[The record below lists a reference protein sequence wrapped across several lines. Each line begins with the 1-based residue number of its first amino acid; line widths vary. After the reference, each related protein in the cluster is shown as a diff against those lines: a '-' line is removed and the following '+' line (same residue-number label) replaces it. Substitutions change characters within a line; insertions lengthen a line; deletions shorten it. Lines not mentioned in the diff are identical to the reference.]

1 MLNLLYSNRMH
12 NLLTHGNSNL
22 MTHLKFSF
30 TFYLLFTI
38 NAHAETLDDAWATAL
53 NTNHQI
59 KTAQANTDVSQEQL
73 QAAEGQNLPD
83 LNVGSSYTQYNE
95 TPSAKTNIGGK
106 SAQFAMQQDG
116 SVRAQAMASLP
127 IYTSGKI
134 THNINA
140 AQANLDATQA
150 NEKVAALNLKMQVA
164 DSYVAVLRL
173 EDAVQVAQSHIQS
186 LESHAKDVKNLFEQG
201 VVAKN
206 DVLAADVELL
216 NAKQLLLQ
224 AANVY
229 DNAKARYNQ
238 LLTRQLT
245 AKVELAKNF
254 PEPSKL
260 TLENLNQSALNQRPE
275 LLVLNEQIEALHE
288 QMQAMK
294 ANLMPQVALN
304 GGYQYQQ
311 NRYQAYEGLWQA
323 NVGVDW
329 KLYDGSTNHKG
340 EALEKQALA
349 LKEQHEELSGQILL
363 EVRQIWLD
371 TQEAQ
376 QRLQVAKQAI
386 MQADENLKVSTDR
399 YQQGLATHT
408 EVIQAEDLRTKTH
421 NNLNN
426 ATYDVALAT
435 LRLKRATGS
444 F

>member
-1 MLNLLYSNRMH
+1 MPRTNFLWLSLFFVANL
-12 NLLTHGNSNL
+12 
-22 MTHLKFSF
+22 
-30 TFYLLFTI
+30 
-38 NAHAETLDDAWATAL
+38 HAENLNDAWTVAL
-53 NTNHQI
+53 NSNHQI
-59 KTAQANTDVSQEQL
+59 KAAQANIDVSQEQL

-83 LNVGSSYTQYNE
+83 LDVGTGYTQYNE
-95 TPSAKTNIGGK
+95 TPSAKTSIEGK
-106 SAQFAMQQDG
+106 ATQFSMQQMG
-116 SVRAQAMASLP
+116 SVKTQAMATLP

-140 AQANLDATQA
+140 AQATLDATQA
-150 NEKVAALNLKMQVA
+150 SEKVATLNLKMQVA
-164 DSYVAVLRL
+164 DSYIAVLRL
-173 EDAVQVAQSHIQS
+173 EDAVQVAQSHIHS
-186 LESHAKDVKNLFEQG
+186 LESHQKDVKNLFEQG

-216 NAKQLLLQ
+216 NAKQLLMQ

-238 LLTRQLT
+238 LLTRPLT
-245 AKVELAKNF
+245 AKVELTKHV
-254 PEPSKL
+254 PELPKS
-260 TLENLNQSALNQRPE
+260 TLENLNQSALTQRPE
-275 LLVLNEQIEALHE
+275 LVVLNEQIESLHE
-288 QMQAMK
+288 QTKAMK
-294 ANLMPQVALN
+294 AGLMPQVALN

-340 EALEKQALA
+340 EALEKQALV

-363 EVRQIWLD
+363 QIRQAWLD
-371 TQEAQ
+371 SQETQ
-376 QRLQVAKQAI
+376 QRLQVAKQTI
-386 MQADENLKVSTDR
+386 LQADENLKVTTDR

-408 EVIQAEDLRTKTH
+408 EVIQAEDLRTITH

-426 ATYDVALAT
+426 ANYDFALAG
-435 LRLKRATGS
+435 LRIKRAVGN

>member
-1 MLNLLYSNRMH
+1 MRRTNFLL
-12 NLLTHGNSNL
+12 LGLCLAT
-22 MTHLKFSF
+22 TV
-30 TFYLLFTI
+30 
-38 NAHAETLDDAWATAL
+38 HAETLEEAWTAAL

-83 LNVGSSYTQYNE
+83 LNVGTGYTQYNE
-95 TPSAKTNIGGK
+95 TPSAKTSIEGK
-106 SAQFAMQQDG
+106 SAQFAMQQMG
-116 SVRAQAMASLP
+116 SVKAQAMATLP
-127 IYTSGKI
+127 IYTSGRI

-140 AQANLDATQA
+140 AQATLDATQA
-150 NEKVAALNLKMQVA
+150 NEHVAALNLKMQVA
-164 DSYVAVLRL
+164 DSYIAVLRL

-186 LESHAKDVKNLFEQG
+186 LESHAKDVKNLFDQG
-201 VVAKN
+201 IVAKN

-216 NAKQLLLQ
+216 NAKQSLMQ
-224 AANVY
+224 AVNIY

-238 LLTRQLT
+238 LLTRQLN
-245 AKVELAKNF
+245 AKVELAKKF
-254 PEPSKL
+254 PESPKT

-275 LLVLNEQIEALHE
+275 LSVLNEQIEALHE
-288 QMQAMK
+288 QTKAMK
-294 ANLMPQVALN
+294 AGLMPQVALN

-329 KLYDGSTNHKG
+329 KLFDGSTNHKG

-349 LKEQHEELSGQILL
+349 LKEQREELSGQILL
-363 EVRQIWLD
+363 QVRQAWFD
-371 TQEAQ
+371 SQETQ
-376 QRLQVAKQAI
+376 QRLQVAKQTI
-386 MQADENLKVSTDR
+386 VQADENLKVTTDR

-408 EVIQAEDLRTKTH
+408 EVIQAEDLRTRTH

-426 ATYDVALAT
+426 ANYDFALAE
-435 LRLKRATGS
+435 LHLKRASGN

>member
-1 MLNLLYSNRMH
+1 MRRTNFLWLSLC
-12 NLLTHGNSNL
+12 LAT
-22 MTHLKFSF
+22 T
-30 TFYLLFTI
+30 
-38 NAHAETLDDAWATAL
+38 AQAENLDDAWTAAL

-59 KTAQANTDVSQEQL
+59 KAAQANTNVSQEQL
-73 QAAEGQNLPD
+73 KAAEGQNLPD
-83 LNVGSSYTQYNE
+83 LNVRTGYTQYNE
-95 TPSAKTNIGGK
+95 TPSAKTSIEGK
-106 SAQFAMQQDG
+106 ATQFSMQQMG
-116 SVRAQAMASLP
+116 SVKAQAMATLP
-127 IYTSGKI
+127 IYTGGKI

-140 AQANLDATQA
+140 AQATLDATQA
-150 NEKVAALNLKMQVA
+150 SEQVTALNLKMQVA
-164 DSYVAVLRL
+164 DIYIAVLRL
-173 EDAVQVAQSHIQS
+173 EDAVRVAQSHIHS
-186 LESHAKDVKNLFEQG
+186 LESHQKDVGNLFEQG

-238 LLTRQLT
+238 LLTRPLT
-245 AKVELAKNF
+245 AKVELAKQV
-254 PEPSKL
+254 PELPKT

-275 LLVLNEQIEALHE
+275 LLVLNEQIESLHE
-288 QMQAMK
+288 QTKAMK
-294 ANLMPQVALN
+294 AGLMPQVALN

-340 EALEKQALA
+340 EALEKQALV

-363 EVRQIWLD
+363 QIRQAWLD
-371 TQEAQ
+371 SQETQ
-376 QRLQVAKQAI
+376 QRLQVAKQTI
-386 MQADENLKVSTDR
+386 LQADENLKVTTDR

-408 EVIQAEDLRTKTH
+408 EVIQAEDLRTITH

-426 ATYDVALAT
+426 ANYDFALAG
-435 LRLKRATGS
+435 LRIKRAVGN

>member
-1 MLNLLYSNRMH
+1 
-12 NLLTHGNSNL
+12 
-22 MTHLKFSF
+22 MTHLKFF
-30 TFYLLFTI
+30 VAFGLLFTL
-38 NAHAETLDDAWATAL
+38 NAHAENLDDAWTAAL
-53 NTNHQI
+53 NSHHQI
-59 KTAQANTDVSQEQL
+59 KAAQANSDVSQEQL

-83 LNVGSSYTQYNE
+83 LNVGTSYTQYNE
-95 TPSAKTNIGGK
+95 TPSAKTNIEGK
-106 SAQFAMQQDG
+106 SAQFSMQQMG
-116 SVRAQAMASLP
+116 SVKAQAMATLP
-127 IYTSGKI
+127 IYTSGRI

-140 AQANLDATQA
+140 AQATLDATQA
-150 NEKVAALNLKMQVA
+150 NQKVAVLNLKMQVA
-164 DSYVAVLRL
+164 DSYIAVLRL
-173 EDAVQVAQSHIQS
+173 EDAVQVAQSHILS

-238 LLTRQLT
+238 LLTRPLT
-245 AKVELAKNF
+245 AKVELAKQI
-254 PEPSKL
+254 PELLKT
-260 TLENLNQSALNQRPE
+260 TLDNLNQSALTQRPE
-275 LLVLNEQIEALHE
+275 LLVLNEQIESLHE
-288 QMQAMK
+288 QTK
-294 ANLMPQVALN
+294 AIKAGLMPQVALN

-349 LKEQHEELSGQILL
+349 LKEQREELSAQILL
-363 EVRQIWLD
+363 QIRQAWLD
-371 TQEAQ
+371 SQETQ

-386 MQADENLKVSTDR
+386 VQADENLKVTTDR

-426 ATYDVALAT
+426 ANYDFALAELH
-435 LRLKRATGS
+435 LRHASGNL
-444 F
+444 

>member
-59 KTAQANTDVSQEQL
+59 KAAQANTDVSQEQL

-95 TPSAKTNIGGK
+95 TPSAKTSIGGK
-106 SAQFAMQQDG
+106 SAQFAMQQMG
-116 SVRAQAMASLP
+116 NVKAQAMATLP

-173 EDAVQVAQSHIQS
+173 DDAVQVAQSHIQS
-186 LESHAKDVKNLFEQG
+186 LESHAKDVKNLFGQG

-254 PEPSKL
+254 PEPSKA

-340 EALEKQALA
+340 EALEKQALT

-386 MQADENLKVSTDR
+386 MQANENLKVSTDR

-435 LRLKRATGS
+435 LRLKRANGDL
-444 F
+444 

>member
-1 MLNLLYSNRMH
+1 
-12 NLLTHGNSNL
+12 

-30 TFYLLFTI
+30 TFCLLFTL
-38 NAHAETLDDAWATAL
+38 NANAENLDDAWVAAL
-53 NTNHQI
+53 NSNHQI
-59 KTAQANTDVSQEQL
+59 KAAQANTDVSQEQL

-83 LNVGSSYTQYNE
+83 LNVGTGYTQYNE
-95 TPSAKTNIGGK
+95 TPSAKTSIEGK
-106 SAQFAMQQDG
+106 ATQFSMQQMG
-116 SVRAQAMASLP
+116 SVKTQAMATLP

-140 AQANLDATQA
+140 AQATLDATQA
-150 NEKVAALNLKMQVA
+150 SEQVAALNLKMQVA
-164 DSYVAVLRL
+164 DSYIAVLRL
-173 EDAVQVAQSHIQS
+173 EDAVQVAQSHIHS
-186 LESHAKDVKNLFEQG
+186 LESHQKDVKNLFEQG

-238 LLTRQLT
+238 LLTRPLT
-245 AKVELAKNF
+245 ARVELAKQI
-254 PEPSKL
+254 PELPKI

-275 LLVLNEQIEALHE
+275 LVVLNEQIESLHE
-288 QMQAMK
+288 QTKAMK
-294 ANLMPQVALN
+294 AGLMPQVALN

-363 EVRQIWLD
+363 QIRQAWLD
-371 TQEAQ
+371 SQETQ
-376 QRLQVAKQAI
+376 QRLQVAKQTI
-386 MQADENLKVSTDR
+386 VQADENLKVTTDR

-408 EVIQAEDLRTKTH
+408 EVIQAEDLRTITH

-426 ATYDVALAT
+426 ANYDFALAG
-435 LRLKRATGS
+435 LRIKRAVGN

>member
-1 MLNLLYSNRMH
+1 MRRTNFLWLSLC
-12 NLLTHGNSNL
+12 LAT
-22 MTHLKFSF
+22 T
-30 TFYLLFTI
+30 
-38 NAHAETLDDAWATAL
+38 AQAENLDDAWTAAL

-59 KTAQANTDVSQEQL
+59 KAAQANIDVSQEQL

-83 LNVGSSYTQYNE
+83 LNVGTGYTQYNE
-95 TPSAKTNIGGK
+95 TPSAKTSIEGK
-106 SAQFAMQQDG
+106 ATQFSMQQMG
-116 SVRAQAMASLP
+116 SVKAQAMATLP

-134 THNINA
+134 THKINA
-140 AQANLDATQA
+140 AQATLDATQA
-150 NEKVAALNLKMQVA
+150 SEKVATLNLKMQVA
-164 DSYVAVLRL
+164 DSYIAVLRL
-173 EDAVQVAQSHIQS
+173 EDAVQVAQSHIHS
-186 LESHAKDVKNLFEQG
+186 LESHQKDVKNLFELG

-216 NAKQLLLQ
+216 NAKQLLMQ

-238 LLTRQLT
+238 LLTRPLT
-245 AKVELAKNF
+245 AKVELAKQV
-254 PEPSKL
+254 PELPKT

-275 LLVLNEQIEALHE
+275 LLVLNEQIESLHE
-288 QMQAMK
+288 QTKAMK
-294 ANLMPQVALN
+294 AGLMPQVALN

-340 EALEKQALA
+340 DALEKQALV

-363 EVRQIWLD
+363 QIRQAWLD
-371 TQEAQ
+371 SQETQ
-376 QRLQVAKQAI
+376 QRLQVAKQTI
-386 MQADENLKVSTDR
+386 LQADENLKVTTDR

-408 EVIQAEDLRTKTH
+408 EVIQAEDLRTITH

-426 ATYDVALAT
+426 ANYDFALAG
-435 LRLKRATGS
+435 LRIKRAVGN

>member
-1 MLNLLYSNRMH
+1 M
-12 NLLTHGNSNL
+12 
-22 MTHLKFSF
+22 K
-30 TFYLLFTI
+30 
-38 NAHAETLDDAWATAL
+38 NANFLWLSLCLATTAQAETLDEAWTAAL
-53 NTNHQI
+53 NANHQI
-59 KTAQANTDVSQEQL
+59 KAAQVNTDVSQEQL
-73 QAAEGQNLPD
+73 QAAEGQNLPE
-83 LNVGSSYTQYNE
+83 LNVGTSYTQYNE
-95 TPSAKTNIGGK
+95 TPSAKTRIGGQ

-116 SVRAQAMASLP
+116 SVRAQAIASFP

-140 AQANLDATQA
+140 AQATLDATQA
-150 NEKVAALNLKMQVA
+150 NEQVTVLNLKMQVA
-164 DSYVAVLRL
+164 DSYIAVLRL
-173 EDAVQVAQSHIQS
+173 EDAVEVAKSHIQS

-201 VVAKN
+201 MVAKN
-206 DVLAADVELL
+206 DLLAADVELL

-238 LLTRQLT
+238 LLTRQLN
-245 AKVELAKNF
+245 ANVALAKKF
-254 PEPSKL
+254 PELPNT
-260 TLENLNQSALNQRPE
+260 TLENLNQNALAQRPE
-275 LLVLNEQIEALHE
+275 LVVLTQQIQSLNE

-329 KLYDGSTNHKG
+329 KLFDGSTGHKG
-340 EALEKQALA
+340 EALQKQALA
-349 LKEQHEELSGQILL
+349 LQEQREELSGQILL
-363 EVRQIWLD
+363 QVREAWLD
-371 TQEAQ
+371 TQETK
-376 QRLQVAKQAI
+376 QRLDVAKQTI
-386 MQADENLKVSTDR
+386 LQADENLKVTNDR

-408 EVIQAEDLRTKTH
+408 DVIQAEDLRTKTH

-426 ATYDVALAT
+426 ATYDFALAN
-435 LRLKRATGS
+435 LKLQRATNS

>member
-1 MLNLLYSNRMH
+1 M
-12 NLLTHGNSNL
+12 
-22 MTHLKFSF
+22 K
-30 TFYLLFTI
+30 
-38 NAHAETLDDAWATAL
+38 NANFLWLSLCLATTTQAETLDDAWTAAL
-53 NTNHQI
+53 NANHQI

-73 QAAEGQNLPD
+73 QAAQGQNLPE
-83 LNVGSSYTQYNE
+83 LNVGTSYTQYNE
-95 TPSAKTNIGGK
+95 TPSAKTTIGGQ

-140 AQANLDATQA
+140 AQATLDATQA
-150 NEKVAALNLKMQVA
+150 NEQVTVLNLKMQVA
-164 DSYVAVLRL
+164 DSYIAVLRL
-173 EDAVQVAQSHIQS
+173 EDAVEVAKSHIQS

-201 VVAKN
+201 IVAKN
-206 DVLAADVELL
+206 DLLAADVELL

-238 LLTRQLT
+238 LLTRQLN
-245 AKVELAKNF
+245 AKVELSKKF
-254 PEPSKL
+254 PELPKTS
-260 TLENLNQSALNQRPE
+260 LENLNQNALGQRPE
-275 LLVLNEQIEALHE
+275 IAVLNQQIQSLHE

-329 KLYDGSTNHKG
+329 KLFDGSTGHKG

-349 LKEQHEELSGQILL
+349 LQEQREELSGQILL
-363 EVRQIWLD
+363 QVRSAWLD
-371 TQEAQ
+371 TQETQ
-376 QRLQVAKQAI
+376 QRLDVAKQTI
-386 MQADENLKVSTDR
+386 VQADENLKVTNDR

-408 EVIQAEDLRTKTH
+408 DVIQAEDLRTKTH

-426 ATYDVALAT
+426 ANYDFALAS
-435 LRLKRATGS
+435 LKLQRAVGV

>member
-1 MLNLLYSNRMH
+1 
-12 NLLTHGNSNL
+12 
-22 MTHLKFSF
+22 
-30 TFYLLFTI
+30 
-38 NAHAETLDDAWATAL
+38 
-53 NTNHQI
+53 
-59 KTAQANTDVSQEQL
+59 
-73 QAAEGQNLPD
+73 
-83 LNVGSSYTQYNE
+83 
-95 TPSAKTNIGGK
+95 
-106 SAQFAMQQDG
+106 MQQDG

-186 LESHAKDVKNLFEQG
+186 LESHARDVKNLFEQG

-216 NAKQLLLQ
+216 NAKQFLLQ

-245 AKVELAKNF
+245 AKVELAKSF
-254 PEPSKL
+254 PEPSKS

-288 QMQAMK
+288 QMQAMT

-349 LKEQHEELSGQILL
+349 LKEQHEELAGQILL

-435 LRLKRATGS
+435 LRLKRAIGS

>member
-1 MLNLLYSNRMH
+1 MRRTNFLWLSLCLATM
-12 NLLTHGNSNL
+12 
-22 MTHLKFSF
+22 
-30 TFYLLFTI
+30 
-38 NAHAETLDDAWATAL
+38 AQAENLDDAWTAAL

-59 KTAQANTDVSQEQL
+59 KAAQANTNVSQEQL

-83 LNVGSSYTQYNE
+83 LNVGTGYTQYNE
-95 TPSAKTNIGGK
+95 TPSAKTNIEGK
-106 SAQFAMQQDG
+106 ATQFAMQQMG
-116 SVRAQAMASLP
+116 SVKAQAMATLP
-127 IYTSGKI
+127 IYTGGKI

-140 AQANLDATQA
+140 AQATLDATQA
-150 NEKVAALNLKMQVA
+150 NEQVTALNLKMQVA
-164 DSYVAVLRL
+164 DSYIAVLRL
-173 EDAVQVAQSHIQS
+173 EDAVQVAQSHIHS
-186 LESHAKDVKNLFEQG
+186 LESHQKDVKNLFEQG

-238 LLTRQLT
+238 LLTRPLT
-245 AKVELAKNF
+245 AKVELAKQV
-254 PEPSKL
+254 PELPKT

-275 LLVLNEQIEALHE
+275 LLILNEQIESLHE
-288 QMQAMK
+288 QTKAMK
-294 ANLMPQVALN
+294 AGLMPQVALN

-311 NRYQAYEGLWQA
+311 NRYQAYEGLWQV

-340 EALEKQALA
+340 EALEKQALV
-349 LKEQHEELSGQILL
+349 LKEQHEELSGKILL
-363 EVRQIWLD
+363 QIRQAWLD
-371 TQEAQ
+371 SQETQ
-376 QRLQVAKQAI
+376 QRLQVAKQTIA
-386 MQADENLKVSTDR
+386 QADENLKVTTDR

-408 EVIQAEDLRTKTH
+408 EVIQAEHLRTITH

-426 ATYDVALAT
+426 ANYDFVLAG
-435 LRLKRATGS
+435 LRIKRAVGN

>member
-1 MLNLLYSNRMH
+1 MPRTNFLWLSLC
-12 NLLTHGNSNL
+12 LAT
-22 MTHLKFSF
+22 T
-30 TFYLLFTI
+30 T
-38 NAHAETLDDAWATAL
+38 HAENLNDAWTAAL
-53 NTNHQI
+53 NSNHQI
-59 KTAQANTDVSQEQL
+59 KAAQANTDVSQAQL

-83 LNVGSSYTQYNE
+83 LNVGTGYTQYNE
-95 TPSAKTNIGGK
+95 TPSAKTSIEGK
-106 SAQFAMQQDG
+106 AAQFAMQQMG
-116 SVRAQAMASLP
+116 SVKAQAMATLP

-140 AQANLDATQA
+140 AQATLDATQA
-150 NEKVAALNLKMQVA
+150 SEQVAALNLKMQVA
-164 DSYVAVLRL
+164 DSYIAVLRL
-173 EDAVQVAQSHIQS
+173 EDAVQVAQSHIHS
-186 LESHAKDVKNLFEQG
+186 LESHQKDVKDLFDQG

-238 LLTRQLT
+238 LLTRPLT
-245 AKVELAKNF
+245 AKVELAKQV
-254 PEPSKL
+254 PELPKS
-260 TLENLNQSALNQRPE
+260 TLENLNQSALTQRPE
-275 LLVLNEQIEALHE
+275 LVVLNEQIESLHE
-288 QMQAMK
+288 QTKAMK
-294 ANLMPQVALN
+294 AGLLPQVALN

-340 EALEKQALA
+340 EAFEKQALA
-349 LKEQHEELSGQILL
+349 LKEQREELSGQILL
-363 EVRQIWLD
+363 QIRQAWLD
-371 TQEAQ
+371 SQETQ
-376 QRLQVAKQAI
+376 QRLQVAKQTI
-386 MQADENLKVSTDR
+386 VQADENLKVTTDR

-408 EVIQAEDLRTKTH
+408 EVIQAEDLRTITH

-426 ATYDVALAT
+426 ANYDLALAG
-435 LRLKRATGS
+435 LRMKRAVGN

>member
-1 MLNLLYSNRMH
+1 MRQTNFLWLSLC
-12 NLLTHGNSNL
+12 LCLAT
-22 MTHLKFSF
+22 T
-30 TFYLLFTI
+30 TQ
-38 NAHAETLDDAWATAL
+38 AETLDDAWTAAL
-53 NTNHQI
+53 NANHQI

-73 QAAEGQNLPD
+73 QAAQGQNLPE
-83 LNVGSSYTQYNE
+83 LNVGTSYTQYNE
-95 TPSAKTNIGGK
+95 TPSAKTTIGGQ

-140 AQANLDATQA
+140 AQATLDATQA
-150 NEKVAALNLKMQVA
+150 NEQVSVLDLKMQVA
-164 DSYVAVLRL
+164 DSYIAVLRF
-173 EDAVQVAQSHIQS
+173 EDAVEVAKSHIQS

-201 VVAKN
+201 IVAKN
-206 DVLAADVELL
+206 DLLAADVELL

-238 LLTRQLT
+238 LLTRQLN
-245 AKVELAKNF
+245 AKVELSKKF
-254 PEPSKL
+254 PELSK
-260 TLENLNQSALNQRPE
+260 TSLENLNQNALGQRPE
-275 LLVLNEQIEALHE
+275 IAVLNQQIQSLHE

-329 KLYDGSTNHKG
+329 KLFDGSTGHKG

-349 LKEQHEELSGQILL
+349 LQEQREELSGQILL
-363 EVRQIWLD
+363 QVRSAWLD
-371 TQEAQ
+371 TQETQ
-376 QRLQVAKQAI
+376 QRLDVAKQTI
-386 MQADENLKVSTDR
+386 VQADENLKVTNDR

-408 EVIQAEDLRTKTH
+408 DVIQAEDLRTKTH

-426 ATYDVALAT
+426 ANYDFALAN
-435 LRLKRATGS
+435 LKLQRAIGT

>member
-1 MLNLLYSNRMH
+1 M
-12 NLLTHGNSNL
+12 
-22 MTHLKFSF
+22 K
-30 TFYLLFTI
+30 
-38 NAHAETLDDAWATAL
+38 NANFLWLSLCFATGVQAETLEDAWTAAL
-53 NTNHQI
+53 TANHQI
-59 KTAQANTDVSQEQL
+59 KAAQANSDVSQEQL
-73 QAAEGQNLPD
+73 QAAQGQNLPE
-83 LNVGSSYTQYNE
+83 LNVGTSYTQYNE
-95 TPSAKTNIGGK
+95 TPSAKTTIGGQ

-116 SVRAQAMASLP
+116 SVRAQAIASLP

-140 AQANLDATQA
+140 AQATLDATQA
-150 NEKVAALNLKMQVA
+150 SEQVTVLDLKMQVA
-164 DSYVAVLRL
+164 DSYIAVLRF
-173 EDAVQVAQSHIQS
+173 EDAVEVAKSHIQS
-186 LESHAKDVKNLFEQG
+186 LASHAKDVKNLFEQG
-201 VVAKN
+201 IVAKN
-206 DVLAADVELL
+206 DLLAADVELL

-238 LLTRQLT
+238 LLTRQLN
-245 AKVELAKNF
+245 ANVALAKKF
-254 PEPSKL
+254 PESPKT
-260 TLENLNQSALNQRPE
+260 TLENLNQNALAQRPE
-275 LLVLNEQIEALHE
+275 LVVLNQQIQSLHE

-329 KLYDGSTNHKG
+329 KLFDGSTGHKG

-349 LKEQHEELSGQILL
+349 LQEQREELSGQILL
-363 EVRQIWLD
+363 QVRGAWLD
-371 TQEAQ
+371 TQETQ
-376 QRLQVAKQAI
+376 QRLDVAKQTI
-386 MQADENLKVSTDR
+386 LQADENLKVTNDR

-408 EVIQAEDLRTKTH
+408 DVIQAEDLRTKTR

-426 ATYDVALAT
+426 ATYDFALAN
-435 LRLKRATGS
+435 LKLQRAVGG

>member
-1 MLNLLYSNRMH
+1 MLRTNFLLLS
-12 NLLTHGNSNL
+12 
-22 MTHLKFSF
+22 
-30 TFYLLFTI
+30 LFFVV
-38 NAHAETLDDAWATAL
+38 NVSAETLEEAWTAAL
-53 NTNHQI
+53 NTNHQV
-59 KTAQANTDVSQEQL
+59 KNAQANSDASQEQL
-73 QAAEGQNLPD
+73 QAEQGKNLPE
-83 LNVGSSYTQYNE
+83 LNVGTSYTQFNE
-95 TPSAKTNIGGK
+95 TPSAKTSIEGK

-140 AQANLDATQA
+140 AQATLDATQA
-150 NEKVAALNLKMQVA
+150 NEQVTVQDLKMQVA
-164 DSYVAVLRL
+164 DSYIAVLRL
-173 EDAVQVAQSHIQS
+173 EDAVDVAKSHIQS
-186 LESHAKDVKNLFEQG
+186 LESHAKDVKQQFEQG

-224 AANVY
+224 AANFY

-238 LLTRQLT
+238 LLTRQLN
-245 AKVELAKNF
+245 AKVELAKKF
-254 PEPSKL
+254 PELPKT
-260 TLENLNQSALNQRPE
+260 TLENLNQNALNQRPE
-275 LLVLNEQIEALHE
+275 LTVLNQQIQSLQE

-323 NVGVDW
+323 SASVDW
-329 KLYDGSTNHKG
+329 KLFDGSTNHKG
-340 EALEKQALA
+340 EALQKQALA
-349 LKEQHEELSGQILL
+349 LQEQREELSGQILL
-363 EVRQIWLD
+363 QVRKAWLD
-371 TQEAQ
+371 VEESN
-376 QRLQVAKQAI
+376 QRLEVAKQSI
-386 MQADENLKVSTDR
+386 IQADENLKVTNER

-408 EVIQAEDLRTKTH
+408 EVIQAQDLRTKTH

-426 ATYDVALAT
+426 AKYDLALASLT
-435 LRLKRATGS
+435 LQRATGS

>member
-1 MLNLLYSNRMH
+1 MRRTNFLWLSLC
-12 NLLTHGNSNL
+12 LAT
-22 MTHLKFSF
+22 T
-30 TFYLLFTI
+30 
-38 NAHAETLDDAWATAL
+38 AQAENLDDAWTAAL

-59 KTAQANTDVSQEQL
+59 KAAQANTNVSQEQL
-73 QAAEGQNLPD
+73 KAAEGQNLPD
-83 LNVGSSYTQYNE
+83 LNVGTGYTQYNE
-95 TPSAKTNIGGK
+95 TPSAKTSIEGK
-106 SAQFAMQQDG
+106 ATQFSMQQMG
-116 SVRAQAMASLP
+116 SVKAQAMATLP

-134 THNINA
+134 THKINA
-140 AQANLDATQA
+140 AQATLDATQA
-150 NEKVAALNLKMQVA
+150 SEKVATLNLKMQVA
-164 DSYVAVLRL
+164 DSYIAVLRL
-173 EDAVQVAQSHIQS
+173 EDAVQVAQSHIHS
-186 LESHAKDVKNLFEQG
+186 LESHQKDVKNLFEQG

-216 NAKQLLLQ
+216 NAKQLLMQ

-238 LLTRQLT
+238 LLTRPLT
-245 AKVELAKNF
+245 AKVELAKQV
-254 PEPSKL
+254 PELPKT

-275 LLVLNEQIEALHE
+275 LLVLNEQIESLHE
-288 QMQAMK
+288 QTKAMK
-294 ANLMPQVALN
+294 AGLMPQVALN

-340 EALEKQALA
+340 EALEKQALV

-363 EVRQIWLD
+363 QIRQAWLD
-371 TQEAQ
+371 SQETQ
-376 QRLQVAKQAI
+376 QRLQVAKQTI
-386 MQADENLKVSTDR
+386 LQADENLKVTTDR

-408 EVIQAEDLRTKTH
+408 EVIQAEDLRTITH

-426 ATYDVALAT
+426 ANYDFALAG
-435 LRLKRATGS
+435 LRIKRAVGN

>member
-1 MLNLLYSNRMH
+1 MPRTNFLWLSLFFVANL
-12 NLLTHGNSNL
+12 
-22 MTHLKFSF
+22 
-30 TFYLLFTI
+30 
-38 NAHAETLDDAWATAL
+38 HAENLNDAWTVAL
-53 NTNHQI
+53 NSNHQI
-59 KTAQANTDVSQEQL
+59 KAAQANIDVSQEQL

-83 LNVGSSYTQYNE
+83 LDVGTGYTQYNE
-95 TPSAKTNIGGK
+95 TPSAKTSIEGK
-106 SAQFAMQQDG
+106 ATQFSMQQMG
-116 SVRAQAMASLP
+116 SVKTQAMATLP

-140 AQANLDATQA
+140 AQATLDATQA
-150 NEKVAALNLKMQVA
+150 SEKVATLNLKMQVA
-164 DSYVAVLRL
+164 DSYIAVLRL
-173 EDAVQVAQSHIQS
+173 EGAVQVAQSHIHS
-186 LESHAKDVKNLFEQG
+186 LESHQKDVKNLFEQG

-216 NAKQLLLQ
+216 NAKQLLMQ

-238 LLTRQLT
+238 LLTRPLT
-245 AKVELAKNF
+245 AKVELAKQV
-254 PEPSKL
+254 PELPKT

-275 LLVLNEQIEALHE
+275 LLVLNEQIESLHE
-288 QMQAMK
+288 QTKAMK
-294 ANLMPQVALN
+294 AGLMPQVALN

-340 EALEKQALA
+340 EALEKQALV

-363 EVRQIWLD
+363 QIRQAWLD
-371 TQEAQ
+371 SQETQ
-376 QRLQVAKQAI
+376 QRLQVAKQTI
-386 MQADENLKVSTDR
+386 LQADENLKVTTDR

-408 EVIQAEDLRTKTH
+408 EVIQAEDLRTITH

-426 ATYDVALAT
+426 ANYDFALAG
-435 LRLKRATGS
+435 LRIKRAVGN

>member
-1 MLNLLYSNRMH
+1 MTHSKFPFAFCL
-12 NLLTHGNSNL
+12 LLT
-22 MTHLKFSF
+22 F
-30 TFYLLFTI
+30 
-38 NAHAETLDDAWATAL
+38 NAHAENLNDAWTAAL
-53 NTNHQI
+53 NSNHQI
-59 KTAQANTDVSQEQL
+59 KAAQANTDVSQAQL

-83 LNVGSSYTQYNE
+83 LNVGTGYTQYNE
-95 TPSAKTNIGGK
+95 TPSAKTNIEGK
-106 SAQFAMQQDG
+106 AAQFAMQQMG
-116 SVRAQAMASLP
+116 SVKAQAMATLP

-140 AQANLDATQA
+140 AQATLDATQA
-150 NEKVAALNLKMQVA
+150 SEQVAALNLKMQVA
-164 DSYVAVLRL
+164 DSYIAVLRL
-173 EDAVQVAQSHIQS
+173 EDAVQVAQSHIHS
-186 LESHAKDVKNLFEQG
+186 LESHQKDVKNLFDQG

-216 NAKQLLLQ
+216 NAQQLLLQ

-238 LLTRQLT
+238 LLTRPLT
-245 AKVELAKNF
+245 AKVELAKQV
-254 PEPSKL
+254 PELPKS

-275 LLVLNEQIEALHE
+275 LVVLNEQIESLRE
-288 QMQAMK
+288 QTKAMK
-294 ANLMPQVALN
+294 AGLMPQVALN

-340 EALEKQALA
+340 ESLEKQALA
-349 LKEQHEELSGQILL
+349 LKEQGEELSGQILL
-363 EVRQIWLD
+363 QVRQAWLD
-371 TQEAQ
+371 SQETQ
-376 QRLQVAKQAI
+376 QRLQVAKQTI
-386 MQADENLKVSTDR
+386 VQADENLKVTTDR

-408 EVIQAEDLRTKTH
+408 EVIQAEDLRTITH

-426 ATYDVALAT
+426 ANYDFALAG
-435 LRLKRATGS
+435 LRIKRAVGN

>member
-1 MLNLLYSNRMH
+1 MRRTNFLWLSLC
-12 NLLTHGNSNL
+12 LAT
-22 MTHLKFSF
+22 T
-30 TFYLLFTI
+30 
-38 NAHAETLDDAWATAL
+38 AQAENLDDAWTAAL

-59 KTAQANTDVSQEQL
+59 KAAQANIDVSQEQL

-83 LNVGSSYTQYNE
+83 LNVGTGYTQYNE
-95 TPSAKTNIGGK
+95 TPSAKTSIEGK
-106 SAQFAMQQDG
+106 ATQFSMQQMG
-116 SVRAQAMASLP
+116 SVKAQAMATLP

-134 THNINA
+134 THKINA
-140 AQANLDATQA
+140 AQATLDATQA
-150 NEKVAALNLKMQVA
+150 SEKVATLNLKMQVA
-164 DSYVAVLRL
+164 DSYIAVLRL
-173 EDAVQVAQSHIQS
+173 EDAVQVAQSHIHS
-186 LESHAKDVKNLFEQG
+186 LESHQKDVKNLFELG

-216 NAKQLLLQ
+216 NAKQLLMQ

-238 LLTRQLT
+238 LLTRPLT
-245 AKVELAKNF
+245 AKVELAKQV
-254 PEPSKL
+254 PELPKT

-275 LLVLNEQIEALHE
+275 LLVLNEQIESLHE
-288 QMQAMK
+288 QTKAMK
-294 ANLMPQVALN
+294 AGLMPQVALN

-340 EALEKQALA
+340 EALEKQALV

-363 EVRQIWLD
+363 QIRQAWLD
-371 TQEAQ
+371 SQETQ
-376 QRLQVAKQAI
+376 QRLQVAKQTI
-386 MQADENLKVSTDR
+386 LQADENLKVTTDR

-408 EVIQAEDLRTKTH
+408 EVIQAEDLRTITY

-426 ATYDVALAT
+426 ANYDFALAG
-435 LRLKRATGS
+435 LRIKRAVGN

>member
-1 MLNLLYSNRMH
+1 
-12 NLLTHGNSNL
+12 

-30 TFYLLFTI
+30 TFCLLFTL
-38 NAHAETLDDAWATAL
+38 NANAENLDDAWVAAL
-53 NTNHQI
+53 NSNHQI
-59 KTAQANTDVSQEQL
+59 KAAQANTDVSQEQL
-73 QAAEGQNLPD
+73 QAVEGQNLPD
-83 LNVGSSYTQYNE
+83 LNVGTGYTQYNE
-95 TPSAKTNIGGK
+95 TPSAKTSIEGK
-106 SAQFAMQQDG
+106 ATQFSMQQMG
-116 SVRAQAMASLP
+116 SVKTQAMATLP

-140 AQANLDATQA
+140 AQATLDATQA
-150 NEKVAALNLKMQVA
+150 SEQVAALNLKMQVA
-164 DSYVAVLRL
+164 DSYIAVLRL
-173 EDAVQVAQSHIQS
+173 EDAVQVAQSHIHS
-186 LESHAKDVKNLFEQG
+186 LESHQKDVKNLFEQG

-238 LLTRQLT
+238 LLTRPLT
-245 AKVELAKNF
+245 ARVELAKQI
-254 PEPSKL
+254 PELPKI

-275 LLVLNEQIEALHE
+275 LVVLNEQIESLHE
-288 QMQAMK
+288 QTKAMK
-294 ANLMPQVALN
+294 AGLMPQVALN

-363 EVRQIWLD
+363 QIRQAWLD
-371 TQEAQ
+371 SQETQ
-376 QRLQVAKQAI
+376 QRLQVAKQTI
-386 MQADENLKVSTDR
+386 VQADENLKVTTDR

-408 EVIQAEDLRTKTH
+408 EVIQAEDLRTITH

-426 ATYDVALAT
+426 ANYDFALAG
-435 LRLKRATGS
+435 LRIKRAVGN

>member
-1 MLNLLYSNRMH
+1 MRRTNFLWLSLC
-12 NLLTHGNSNL
+12 LAT
-22 MTHLKFSF
+22 T
-30 TFYLLFTI
+30 
-38 NAHAETLDDAWATAL
+38 AQAENLDDAWTAAL

-59 KTAQANTDVSQEQL
+59 KAAQANIDVSQEQL

-83 LNVGSSYTQYNE
+83 LNVGTGYTQYNE
-95 TPSAKTNIGGK
+95 TPSAKTSIEGK
-106 SAQFAMQQDG
+106 ATQFSMQQMG
-116 SVRAQAMASLP
+116 SVKAQAMATLP

-134 THNINA
+134 THKINA
-140 AQANLDATQA
+140 AQATLDATQA
-150 NEKVAALNLKMQVA
+150 SEKVATLNLKMQVA
-164 DSYVAVLRL
+164 DSYIAVLRL
-173 EDAVQVAQSHIQS
+173 EDAVQVAQSHIHS
-186 LESHAKDVKNLFEQG
+186 LESHQKDVKNLFELG

-216 NAKQLLLQ
+216 NAKQLLMQ

-238 LLTRQLT
+238 LLTRPLT
-245 AKVELAKNF
+245 AKVELAKQV
-254 PEPSKL
+254 PELPKT

-275 LLVLNEQIEALHE
+275 LLVLNEQIESLHE
-288 QMQAMK
+288 QTKAMK
-294 ANLMPQVALN
+294 AGLMPQVALN

-340 EALEKQALA
+340 EALEKQALV

-363 EVRQIWLD
+363 QIRQAWLD
-371 TQEAQ
+371 SQETQ
-376 QRLQVAKQAI
+376 QRLQVAKQTI
-386 MQADENLKVSTDR
+386 LQADENLKVTTDR

-408 EVIQAEDLRTKTH
+408 EVIQAEDLRTITH

-426 ATYDVALAT
+426 ANYDFALAG
-435 LRLKRATGS
+435 LRIKRAVGN

>member
-1 MLNLLYSNRMH
+1 MRRTNFLWLSLC
-12 NLLTHGNSNL
+12 LAT
-22 MTHLKFSF
+22 T
-30 TFYLLFTI
+30 
-38 NAHAETLDDAWATAL
+38 AQAENLDDAWTAAL

-59 KTAQANTDVSQEQL
+59 KAAQANIDVSQEQL

-83 LNVGSSYTQYNE
+83 LNVGTGYTQYNE
-95 TPSAKTNIGGK
+95 TPSAKTSIEGK
-106 SAQFAMQQDG
+106 ATQFSMQQMG
-116 SVRAQAMASLP
+116 SVKAQAMATLP

-134 THNINA
+134 THKINA
-140 AQANLDATQA
+140 AQATLDATQA
-150 NEKVAALNLKMQVA
+150 SEKVATLNLKMQVA
-164 DSYVAVLRL
+164 DSYIAVLRL
-173 EDAVQVAQSHIQS
+173 EDAVQVAQSHIHS
-186 LESHAKDVKNLFEQG
+186 LESHQKDVKNLFEQG

-216 NAKQLLLQ
+216 NAKQLLMQ

-238 LLTRQLT
+238 LLTRPLT
-245 AKVELAKNF
+245 AKVELAKQV
-254 PEPSKL
+254 PELPKT

-275 LLVLNEQIEALHE
+275 LLVLNEQIESLHE
-288 QMQAMK
+288 QTKAMK
-294 ANLMPQVALN
+294 AGLMPQVALN

-340 EALEKQALA
+340 EALEKQALV

-363 EVRQIWLD
+363 QIRQAWLD
-371 TQEAQ
+371 SQETQ
-376 QRLQVAKQAI
+376 QRLQVAKQTI
-386 MQADENLKVSTDR
+386 LQADENLKVTTDR

-408 EVIQAEDLRTKTH
+408 EVIQAEDLRTITH

-426 ATYDVALAT
+426 ANYDFALAG
-435 LRLKRATGS
+435 LRIKRAVGN

>member
-1 MLNLLYSNRMH
+1 MRRTNFLWLSLC
-12 NLLTHGNSNL
+12 LAT
-22 MTHLKFSF
+22 T
-30 TFYLLFTI
+30 
-38 NAHAETLDDAWATAL
+38 AQAENLDDAWTAAL

-59 KTAQANTDVSQEQL
+59 KAAQANTNVSQEQL
-73 QAAEGQNLPD
+73 KAAEGQNLPD
-83 LNVGSSYTQYNE
+83 LNVRTGYTQYNE
-95 TPSAKTNIGGK
+95 TPSAKTSIEGK
-106 SAQFAMQQDG
+106 ATQFSMQQMG
-116 SVRAQAMASLP
+116 SVKAQAMATLP
-127 IYTSGKI
+127 IYTGGKI

-140 AQANLDATQA
+140 AQATLDATQA
-150 NEKVAALNLKMQVA
+150 SEQVTALNLKMQVA
-164 DSYVAVLRL
+164 DSYIAVLRL
-173 EDAVQVAQSHIQS
+173 EDAVRVAQSHIHS
-186 LESHAKDVKNLFEQG
+186 LESHQKDVGNLFEQG

-238 LLTRQLT
+238 LLTRPLT
-245 AKVELAKNF
+245 AKVELAKQV
-254 PEPSKL
+254 PELPKT

-275 LLVLNEQIEALHE
+275 LLVLNEQIESLHE
-288 QMQAMK
+288 QTKAMK
-294 ANLMPQVALN
+294 AGLMPQVALN

-340 EALEKQALA
+340 EALEKQALV

-363 EVRQIWLD
+363 QIRQAWLD
-371 TQEAQ
+371 SQETQ
-376 QRLQVAKQAI
+376 QRLQVAKQTI
-386 MQADENLKVSTDR
+386 LQADENLKVTTDR

-408 EVIQAEDLRTKTH
+408 EVIQAEDLRTITH

-426 ATYDVALAT
+426 ANYDFALAG
-435 LRLKRATGS
+435 LRIKRAVGN

>member
-1 MLNLLYSNRMH
+1 M
-12 NLLTHGNSNL
+12 
-22 MTHLKFSF
+22 K
-30 TFYLLFTI
+30 
-38 NAHAETLDDAWATAL
+38 NANFLWLSLCLATTTQAETLEDSWTAAL
-53 NTNHQI
+53 NANHQI
-59 KTAQANTDVSQEQL
+59 KAAQANTDVSKEQL
-73 QAAEGQNLPD
+73 QAAQGQNLPE
-83 LNVGSSYTQYNE
+83 LNVGTSYTQYNE
-95 TPSAKTNIGGK
+95 TPSAKTTISGQ

-140 AQANLDATQA
+140 AQAAHDATQA
-150 NEKVAALNLKMQVA
+150 NEQVSVLDLKMQVA
-164 DSYVAVLRL
+164 DRYIAVLRL
-173 EDAVQVAQSHIQS
+173 EDAVEVAKSHIQS

-201 VVAKN
+201 IVAKN
-206 DVLAADVELL
+206 DLLAADVELL

-238 LLTRQLT
+238 LLTRQLN
-245 AKVELAKNF
+245 AKVELSKKF
-254 PEPSKL
+254 PELPKT
-260 TLENLNQSALNQRPE
+260 TLENLNQNALGQRPE
-275 LLVLNEQIEALHE
+275 IAVLNQQIQSLHE

-329 KLYDGSTNHKG
+329 KLFDGSTGHKG

-349 LKEQHEELSGQILL
+349 LQEQREELSGQILL
-363 EVRQIWLD
+363 QVRSAWLD
-371 TQEAQ
+371 TQETQ
-376 QRLQVAKQAI
+376 QRLDVAKQTI
-386 MQADENLKVSTDR
+386 VQADENLKVTNDR

-408 EVIQAEDLRTKTH
+408 DVIQAEDLRTKTH

-426 ATYDVALAT
+426 ANYDFALAN
-435 LRLKRATGS
+435 LKLQRAIGT

>member
-1 MLNLLYSNRMH
+1 MQRTNFLWLS
-12 NLLTHGNSNL
+12 
-22 MTHLKFSF
+22 
-30 TFYLLFTI
+30 LFFVA
-38 NAHAETLDDAWATAL
+38 NVHAENLNDAWTAAL
-53 NTNHQI
+53 NSNHQI
-59 KTAQANTDVSQEQL
+59 KAAQANTDVSQAQL

-83 LNVGSSYTQYNE
+83 LNVGTGYTQYNE
-95 TPSAKTNIGGK
+95 TPSAKTSIEGK
-106 SAQFAMQQDG
+106 AAQFAMQQMG
-116 SVRAQAMASLP
+116 SVKAQAMATLP

-140 AQANLDATQA
+140 AQATLDATQA
-150 NEKVAALNLKMQVA
+150 SEQVAALNLKMQVA
-164 DSYVAVLRL
+164 DSYIAVLRL
-173 EDAVQVAQSHIQS
+173 EDAVQVAQSHIHS
-186 LESHAKDVKNLFEQG
+186 LESHQKDVKNLFDQG

-216 NAKQLLLQ
+216 NAQQLLLQ

-238 LLTRQLT
+238 LLTRPLT
-245 AKVELAKNF
+245 ARVELAKQI
-254 PEPSKL
+254 PELPKI

-275 LLVLNEQIEALHE
+275 LVVLNEQIESLRE
-288 QMQAMK
+288 QTKAMK
-294 ANLMPQVALN
+294 AGLMPQVALN

-340 EALEKQALA
+340 ESLEKQALA
-349 LKEQHEELSGQILL
+349 LKEQGEELSGQILL
-363 EVRQIWLD
+363 QVRQAWLD
-371 TQEAQ
+371 SQETQ
-376 QRLQVAKQAI
+376 QRLQVAKQTI
-386 MQADENLKVSTDR
+386 VQADENLKVTTDR

-408 EVIQAEDLRTKTH
+408 EVIQAEDLRTITH

-426 ATYDVALAT
+426 ATYDFALAG
-435 LRLKRATGS
+435 LRMKRASGS

>member
-1 MLNLLYSNRMH
+1 MRRTNFLWLSLC
-12 NLLTHGNSNL
+12 LAT
-22 MTHLKFSF
+22 T
-30 TFYLLFTI
+30 
-38 NAHAETLDDAWATAL
+38 AQAENLDDAWTAAL

-59 KTAQANTDVSQEQL
+59 KAAQANTNVSQEQL
-73 QAAEGQNLPD
+73 KAAEGQNLPD
-83 LNVGSSYTQYNE
+83 LNVGTGYTQYNE
-95 TPSAKTNIGGK
+95 TPSAKTSIEGK
-106 SAQFAMQQDG
+106 ATQFSMQQMG
-116 SVRAQAMASLP
+116 SVKAQAMATLP

-140 AQANLDATQA
+140 AQATLDATQA
-150 NEKVAALNLKMQVA
+150 SEKVATLNLKMQVA
-164 DSYVAVLRL
+164 DSYIAVLRL
-173 EDAVQVAQSHIQS
+173 EDAVQVAQSHIHS
-186 LESHAKDVKNLFEQG
+186 LESHQKDVKNLFEQG

-216 NAKQLLLQ
+216 NAKQLLMQ

-238 LLTRQLT
+238 LLTRPLT
-245 AKVELAKNF
+245 AKVELAKQV
-254 PEPSKL
+254 PELPKT

-275 LLVLNEQIEALHE
+275 LLVLNEQIESLHE
-288 QMQAMK
+288 QTKAMK
-294 ANLMPQVALN
+294 AGLMPQVALN

-340 EALEKQALA
+340 EALEKQALV

-363 EVRQIWLD
+363 QIRQAWLD
-371 TQEAQ
+371 SQETQ
-376 QRLQVAKQAI
+376 QRLQVAKQTI
-386 MQADENLKVSTDR
+386 LQADENLKVTTDR

-408 EVIQAEDLRTKTH
+408 EVIQAEDLRTITH

-426 ATYDVALAT
+426 ANYDFALAG
-435 LRLKRATGS
+435 LRIKRAVGN

>member
-1 MLNLLYSNRMH
+1 MRRTNFLWLSLC
-12 NLLTHGNSNL
+12 LAT
-22 MTHLKFSF
+22 T
-30 TFYLLFTI
+30 
-38 NAHAETLDDAWATAL
+38 AQAENLDDAWTAAL

-59 KTAQANTDVSQEQL
+59 KAAQANIDVSQEQL

-83 LNVGSSYTQYNE
+83 LNVGTGYTQYNE
-95 TPSAKTNIGGK
+95 TPSAKTSIEGK
-106 SAQFAMQQDG
+106 ATQFSMQQMG
-116 SVRAQAMASLP
+116 SVKAQAMATLP
-127 IYTSGKI
+127 IYTGGKI

-140 AQANLDATQA
+140 AQATLDATQA
-150 NEKVAALNLKMQVA
+150 SEQVTALNLKMQVA
-164 DSYVAVLRL
+164 DSYIAVLRL
-173 EDAVQVAQSHIQS
+173 EDAVRVAQSHIHS
-186 LESHAKDVKNLFEQG
+186 LESHQKDVGNLFEQG

-238 LLTRQLT
+238 LLTRPLT
-245 AKVELAKNF
+245 AKVELAKQV
-254 PEPSKL
+254 PELPKT

-275 LLVLNEQIEALHE
+275 LLVLNEQIESLHE
-288 QMQAMK
+288 QTKAMK
-294 ANLMPQVALN
+294 AGLMPQVALN

-340 EALEKQALA
+340 EALEKQALV

-363 EVRQIWLD
+363 QIRQAWLD
-371 TQEAQ
+371 SQETQ
-376 QRLQVAKQAI
+376 QRLQVAKQTI
-386 MQADENLKVSTDR
+386 LQADENLKVTTDR

-408 EVIQAEDLRTKTH
+408 EVIQAEDLRTITH

-426 ATYDVALAT
+426 ANYDFALAG
-435 LRLKRATGS
+435 LRIKRAVGN